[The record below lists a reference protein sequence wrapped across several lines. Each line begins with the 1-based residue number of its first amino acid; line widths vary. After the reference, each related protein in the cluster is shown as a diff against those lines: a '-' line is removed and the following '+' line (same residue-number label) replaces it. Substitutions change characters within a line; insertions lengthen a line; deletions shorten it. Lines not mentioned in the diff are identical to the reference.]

1 MNTGGF
7 ISGYRGSPLGNLDN
21 ELWCAKA
28 ILARH
33 NVVFQPGLNEDL
45 AATAV
50 WGSQQTTLHPCATVD
65 GVFGPWLRHAFRL
78 LAAMKGLRGT
88 AWDVFD
94 YTDERATERALISQ
108 YEMRV
113 QELCDVL
120 SPANHATA
128 VELAKL
134 PLEIRGYGHMK
145 HSSLVEAKRRE
156 AELRQAL
163 YAAQPVACVA

>member
-1 MNTGGF
+1 
-7 ISGYRGSPLGNLDN
+7 
-21 ELWCAKA
+21 
-28 ILARH
+28 
-33 NVVFQPGLNEDL
+33 
-45 AATAV
+45 
-50 WGSQQTTLHPCATVD
+50 
-65 GVFGPWLRHAFRL
+65 
-78 LAAMKGLRGT
+78 MKGLRGT

-94 YTDERATERALISQ
+94 YTDERGTERALISQ